1 MNGFNGHAVCVSKVA
16 SNILPVF
23 ILIPFLNLRFFVVL
37 KAFCLITI
45 DSQPAFCYEKK
56 YLENKTS
63 PFLHQNFES

>member
-45 DSQPAFCYEKK
+45 DSQPALYYEKI
-56 YLENKTS
+56 S
-63 PFLHQNFES
+63 RI